1 MEDVPFATN
10 RRIENCYLTIWG
22 RAAISARMEHGLER
36 ERPEWCKKAKVFLFE
51 TILIC
56 VMRFVELCCGCEVG
70 CQRSWCVVSLSF
82 IRLIHYHHHHLS
94 QSPPLCCYVL
104 PPVQCCPV
112 VLVCCCRLGCSSR
125 RSTLLVD
132 RPFLVLLL
140 LLLGEDRC
148 SLGRSLGSQH
158 PSLKTQLL

>member
-56 VMRFVELCCGCEVG
+56 VMRFVEWCCV
-70 CQRSWCVVSLSF
+70 CVWLDV
-82 IRLIHYHHHHLS
+82 RG
-94 QSPPLCCYVL
+94 V
-104 PPVQCCPV
+104 V
-112 VLVCCCRLGCSSR
+112 VLCHSGLSS
-125 RSTLLVD
+125 
-132 RPFLVLLL
+132 
-140 LLLGEDRC
+140 
-148 SLGRSLGSQH
+148 
-158 PSLKTQLL
+158 